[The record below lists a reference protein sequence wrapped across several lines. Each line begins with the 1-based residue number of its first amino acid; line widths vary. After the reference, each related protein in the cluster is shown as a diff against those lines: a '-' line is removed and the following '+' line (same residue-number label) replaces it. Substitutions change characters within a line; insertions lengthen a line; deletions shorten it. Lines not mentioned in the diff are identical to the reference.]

1 MLDAEYRAWLAL
13 QGKEPST
20 LNTSTSMI
28 ARIER
33 AYGDLQQEFD
43 LNGLETIQSDLA
55 YSKADERN
63 KEPNPS
69 KLVIDGD
76 VYAGLSSAR
85 THLNYYRRFLE
96 DRATRAAV
104 TEAVRAVPVPAV
116 MAALPEA
123 DGEPPEAVLS
133 LERDLNAALRQNI
146 EQLEPGLH
154 IIDGGKERS
163 VASGRIDILAEDAAG
178 RKVVIELKA
187 VRAPRDAVA
196 QVLAYMGDMISETAG
211 EVRGLL
217 IAPDFDPKAVSAAR
231 MVPALELRRFS
242 FQFSFETVGEA
253 AARSGSRT

>member
-116 MAALPEA
+116 MAA
-123 DGEPPEAVLS
+123 LS